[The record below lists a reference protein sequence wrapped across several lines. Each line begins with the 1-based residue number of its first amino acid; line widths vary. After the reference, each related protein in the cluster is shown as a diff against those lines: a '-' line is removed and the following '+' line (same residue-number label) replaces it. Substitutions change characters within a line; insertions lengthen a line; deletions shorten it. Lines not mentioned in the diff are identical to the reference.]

1 MAVVE
6 ARRLSKT
13 MSTDL
18 REQIKEILAPFQG
31 RQVVLIPALQAVQE
45 KFGYLPEVAMEEI
58 GRLAGL
64 STNVV
69 YGVASF
75 YAQFRTTPIGKKHV
89 AVCQGTA
96 CHVRGGAR
104 ILEAIERA
112 LGIKSGQTTPDMEYS
127 LETVACI
134 GACALAPTLRI
145 NEETHGKLTTDEIEQ
160 LFPKAS
166 KQEEKPNS

>member
-1 MAVVE
+1 MA
-6 ARRLSKT
+6 
-13 MSTDL
+13 TDL
-18 REQIKEILAPFQG
+18 IEQMRGILAPFQG

-64 STNVV
+64 SANVV

-112 LGIKSGQTTPDMEYS
+112 IGIKAGETSPDLQYS

-145 NEETHGKLTTDEIEQ
+145 NEDTHGKLTTNEVEQ
-160 LFPKAS
+160 LFSKTA
-166 KQEEKPNS
+166 KQEEISN

>member
-1 MAVVE
+1 MA
-6 ARRLSKT
+6 
-13 MSTDL
+13 TDL
-18 REQIKEILAPFQG
+18 IEQMREILAPFQG
-31 RQVVLIPALQAVQE
+31 RQVILIPALQAVQD

-58 GRLAGL
+58 GRIAGL
-64 STNVV
+64 SANVV

-112 LGIKSGQTTPDMEYS
+112 IGIKAGETTPDLQYS

-145 NEETHGKLTTDEIEQ
+145 NEDTHGKLTTNEVEQ
-160 LFPKAS
+160 LFPKTAR
-166 KQEEKPNS
+166 QEEISNS

>member
-1 MAVVE
+1 MAE
-6 ARRLSKT
+6 AAGDAWRCLSNF

-18 REQIKEILAPFQG
+18 RQQIREILAPFQG
-31 RQVVLIPALQAVQE
+31 RQVILIPALQAVQE

-64 STNVV
+64 SPNVV

-75 YAQFRTTPIGKKHV
+75 YAQFRTAPIGKKHV

-104 ILEAIERA
+104 ILEAIERD
-112 LGIKSGQTTPDMEYS
+112 LQYS

-145 NEETHGKLTTDEIEQ
+145 NEETHGKLTTNDIEK
-160 LFPKAS
+160 LFPKTP
-166 KQEEKPNS
+166 KQEENVNS

>member
-1 MAVVE
+1 MA
-6 ARRLSKT
+6 
-13 MSTDL
+13 DL
-18 REQIKEILAPFQG
+18 REQIKEILAPFKDQ
-31 RQVVLIPALQAVQE
+31 QVVLIPALQAVQE

-58 GRLAGL
+58 GHLAGL
-64 STNVV
+64 SANVV

-75 YAQFRTTPIGKKHV
+75 YTQFRTAPVGKKHI

-112 LGIKSGQTTPDMEYS
+112 IGVKAGETRADLEYS

-145 NEETHGKLTTDEIEQ
+145 NEDTHGKLTTNEIER
-160 LFPKAS
+160 LFPKAT
-166 KQEEKPNS
+166 KQEEKSDS

>member
-1 MAVVE
+1 MA
-6 ARRLSKT
+6 
-13 MSTDL
+13 TDL
-18 REQIKEILAPFQG
+18 IEQMRGILAPFQG
-31 RQVVLIPALQAVQE
+31 RQVILIPALQAVQE

-58 GRLAGL
+58 GRVAGL
-64 STNVV
+64 SANVV

-112 LGIKSGQTTPDMEYS
+112 IGIKAGETSPDLQYS

-145 NEETHGKLTTDEIEQ
+145 NEDTHGKLTTNEVEQ
-160 LFPKAS
+160 LFSKTA
-166 KQEEKPNS
+166 KQEEISN

>member
-1 MAVVE
+1 MA
-6 ARRLSKT
+6 
-13 MSTDL
+13 TDL
-18 REQIKEILAPFQG
+18 IEQMRGILAPFQG
-31 RQVVLIPALQAVQE
+31 RQVILIPALQAVQE
-45 KFGYLPEVAMEEI
+45 KFGYLPEAAMEEI
-58 GRLAGL
+58 GRVAGL
-64 STNVV
+64 SANVV

-112 LGIKSGQTTPDMEYS
+112 IGIKAGETSPDLQYS

-145 NEETHGKLTTDEIEQ
+145 NEDTHGKLTTNEVEQ
-160 LFPKAS
+160 LFSKTA
-166 KQEEKPNS
+166 KQEEISN

>member
-1 MAVVE
+1 M
-6 ARRLSKT
+6 T
-13 MSTDL
+13 TDL
-18 REQIKEILAPFQG
+18 IEQMREILAPFQG
-31 RQVVLIPALQAVQE
+31 RQVILIPALQAVQD

-58 GRLAGL
+58 GRIAGL
-64 STNVV
+64 SANVV

-112 LGIKSGQTTPDMEYS
+112 IGIKAGETTPDLQYS

-145 NEETHGKLTTDEIEQ
+145 NEDTHGKLTTNEVEQ
-160 LFPKAS
+160 LFPKTAR
-166 KQEEKPNS
+166 QEEISNS

>member
-1 MAVVE
+1 MA
-6 ARRLSKT
+6 
-13 MSTDL
+13 TDV
-18 REQIKEILAPFQG
+18 REQIKEIVAPFHG
-31 RQVVLIPALQAVQE
+31 RDVIVIPALQAVQE

-58 GRLAGL
+58 GRVAGL
-64 STNVV
+64 STNVI

-75 YAQFRTTPIGKKHV
+75 YAQFRTTPVGKKHV

-96 CHVRGGAR
+96 CHVRGSAR

-112 LGIKSGQTTPDMEYS
+112 LGIKAGETTSDLEYS

-145 NEETHGKLTTDEIEQ
+145 NEETHGKLTTNDVDQ

-166 KQEEKPNS
+166 KQEEKPEA

>member
-1 MAVVE
+1 MIG
-6 ARRLSKT
+6 T
-13 MSTDL
+13 TDL
-18 REQIKEILAPFQG
+18 VRQIREILTPLQD
-31 RQVVLIPALQAVQE
+31 RHVVLIPALQAVQE

-58 GRLAGL
+58 GRVAGV
-64 STNVV
+64 SPNVV

-75 YAQFRTTPIGKKHV
+75 YAQFRTTPVGKKHV

-96 CHVRGGAR
+96 CHVRGAAR

-112 LGIKSGQTTPDMEYS
+112 LDIKAGETTPELGYS

-145 NEETHGKLTTDEIEQ
+145 NEETHGKLTTNDIEK
-160 LFPKAS
+160 LFPKTS
-166 KQEEKPNS
+166 KPEETPNS

>member
-1 MAVVE
+1 
-6 ARRLSKT
+6 
-13 MSTDL
+13 MSTNI
-18 REQIKEILAPFQG
+18 REQMREILAPFQG
-31 RQVVLIPALQAVQE
+31 RQVILIPALQAVQE

-58 GRLAGL
+58 GRIAGL
-64 STNVV
+64 SANVV

-89 AVCQGTA
+89 SVCQGTA

-112 LGIKSGQTTPDMEYS
+112 LNIKAGETTLDMQYS

-145 NEETHGKLTTDEIEQ
+145 NEDTHGKLTTNEIEQ
-160 LFPKAS
+160 LFPKTA
-166 KQEEKPNS
+166 KQVEISNS

>member
-1 MAVVE
+1 MA
-6 ARRLSKT
+6 
-13 MSTDL
+13 TDL
-18 REQIKEILAPFQG
+18 IEQMRGILAPFQG

-58 GRLAGL
+58 GRVAGL
-64 STNVV
+64 SANVV

-112 LGIKSGQTTPDMEYS
+112 IGIKAGETSPDLQYS

-145 NEETHGKLTTDEIEQ
+145 NEDTHGKLTTNEVEQ
-160 LFPKAS
+160 LFSKTA
-166 KQEEKPNS
+166 KQEEISN

>member
-1 MAVVE
+1 M
-6 ARRLSKT
+6 T
-13 MSTDL
+13 TDL
-18 REQIKEILAPFQG
+18 KAQIQDILAPLQG

-45 KFGYLPEVAMEEI
+45 KLGYLPEIAMDEI
-58 GRLAGL
+58 GRVAGV
-64 STNVV
+64 SPNVV

-75 YAQFRTTPIGKKHV
+75 YAQFRTTPVGKRHI

-96 CHVRGGAR
+96 CHVRGAAR

-112 LGIKSGQTTPDMEYS
+112 VGIKAGETSPDLEYS

-145 NEETHGKLTTDEIEQ
+145 NEDTHGKLTTNEIER
-160 LFPKAS
+160 LFPKTAKKEGAS
-166 KQEEKPNS
+166 EE

>member
-1 MAVVE
+1 MA
-6 ARRLSKT
+6 
-13 MSTDL
+13 TDL
-18 REQIKEILAPFQG
+18 IEQMRGILAPFQG

-45 KFGYLPEVAMEEI
+45 KFGYLPEAAMEEI
-58 GRLAGL
+58 GRVAGL
-64 STNVV
+64 SANVV

-112 LGIKSGQTTPDMEYS
+112 IGIKAGETSPDLQYS

-145 NEETHGKLTTDEIEQ
+145 NEDTHGKLTTNEVEQ
-160 LFPKAS
+160 LFSKTA
-166 KQEEKPNS
+166 KQEEISN

>member
-1 MAVVE
+1 MAND
-6 ARRLSKT
+6 LS
-13 MSTDL
+13 
-18 REQIKEILAPFQG
+18 EQIREILAPLQG
-31 RQVVLIPALQAVQE
+31 HKVILIPALQAVQD

-58 GRLAGL
+58 GCLAGV
-64 STNVV
+64 SANVV

-75 YAQFRTTPIGKKHV
+75 YAQFRTTPVGKKHV

-96 CHVRGGAR
+96 CHVRGAAR

-112 LGIKSGQTTPDMEYS
+112 LDIKAGETTPDLEYS

-145 NEETHGKLTTDEIEQ
+145 NEDTHGKLTTNEIER
-160 LFPKAS
+160 LFPKPA
-166 KQEEKPNS
+166 KQEETADS

>member
-1 MAVVE
+1 M
-6 ARRLSKT
+6 T
-13 MSTDL
+13 TDL
-18 REQIKEILAPFQG
+18 RVQIREILAPFKG
-31 RQVVLIPALQAVQE
+31 RQVILIPALQAVQE

-64 STNVV
+64 SANVV
-69 YGVASF
+69 YGVSSF

-96 CHVRGGAR
+96 CHVRGAAR

-112 LGIKSGQTTPDMEYS
+112 LNIKAGETTPDMQFS

-145 NEETHGKLTTDEIEQ
+145 NEDTHGKLTTNDVEQ
-160 LFPKAS
+160 IFPKTA
-166 KQEEKPNS
+166 KPEENSDS

>member
-1 MAVVE
+1 MA
-6 ARRLSKT
+6 
-13 MSTDL
+13 TDL
-18 REQIKEILAPFQG
+18 REQMREILAPFQG

-45 KFGYLPEVAMEEI
+45 KFGYLPEAAMEEI
-58 GRLAGL
+58 GRIAGL
-64 STNVV
+64 SANVV

-89 AVCQGTA
+89 SVCQGTA

-112 LGIKSGQTTPDMEYS
+112 LNIKAGETTLDMQYS

-145 NEETHGKLTTDEIEQ
+145 NEDTHGKLTTNEVEQ
-160 LFPKAS
+160 LFPKTA
-166 KQEEKPNS
+166 KQVEISNS

>member
-1 MAVVE
+1 MA
-6 ARRLSKT
+6 
-13 MSTDL
+13 TDL
-18 REQIKEILAPFQG
+18 IEQMRGILAPFQG

-58 GRLAGL
+58 GRVAGL
-64 STNVV
+64 SANVV

-112 LGIKSGQTTPDMEYS
+112 IGIKAGETSPDLQYS

-145 NEETHGKLTTDEIEQ
+145 NEDTHGKLTTNEIEQ
-160 LFPKAS
+160 LFSKTA
-166 KQEEKPNS
+166 KQEEISN

>member
-1 MAVVE
+1 MA
-6 ARRLSKT
+6 
-13 MSTDL
+13 TDL
-18 REQIKEILAPFQG
+18 IEQMREILAPFQG
-31 RQVVLIPALQAVQE
+31 RQVILIPALQAVQD

-58 GRLAGL
+58 GRIAGL
-64 STNVV
+64 SANVV

-89 AVCQGTA
+89 SVCQGTA

-112 LGIKSGQTTPDMEYS
+112 IGIKAGETTPDLQYS

-145 NEETHGKLTTDEIEQ
+145 NEDTHGKLTTNEVEQ
-160 LFPKAS
+160 LFPKTAR
-166 KQEEKPNS
+166 QEEISNS

>member
-1 MAVVE
+1 MA
-6 ARRLSKT
+6 
-13 MSTDL
+13 TDL
-18 REQIKEILAPFQG
+18 RAQMQEVLAPLQG

-58 GRLAGL
+58 GRVAGV
-64 STNVV
+64 SPNVV

-75 YAQFRTTPIGKKHV
+75 YAQFRTIPVGKKHI

-96 CHVRGGAR
+96 CHVRGAAR

-112 LGIKSGQTTPDMEYS
+112 VGIKVGETSPDLEYS

-145 NEETHGKLTTDEIEQ
+145 NDETHGKLNTNEIER
-160 LFPKAS
+160 LFPKPTKKEVTS
-166 KQEEKPNS
+166 EE